1 MSADAQFRATQTM
14 TLARRLSV
22 FSVAMFVIY
31 AVRVAATAFPFKPLD
46 TLWQLNFSAALIEA
60 AAIPLMGLGLLHL
73 AAYLDPENPWLGRC
87 RAALARW
94 AILVVIGF
102 LLLIPL
108 QAFASWSTV
117 ATAKARLTTQQTS
130 ANRNFALIREAIR
143 AATSLDDL
151 QTRLQSL
158 QSPELGIRFENL
170 GLPLSETKR
179 QMLLRLN
186 EVEEQVK
193 TKINAPPPEAIQD
206 VASNSGRLMGTSLV
220 YALAFA
226 IGAQR
231 RSQEIPLLVEI
242 LTIWSLRSQAGR
254 RPRGIAGAPDGDY
267 FAQLAPQDQDPA
279 DAP

>member
-1 MSADAQFRATQTM
+1 MPTETELRDFKSSVLADRLGIIAMVLFFLYGVKA
-14 TLARRLSV
+14 LA
-22 FSVAMFVIY
+22 AMVPIQ
-31 AVRVAATAFPFKPLD
+31 PLD
-46 TLWQLNFSAALIEA
+46 TLWQLKAISTLIDS
-60 AAIPLMGLGLLHL
+60 AAIPLVGLALLHL
-73 AAYLDPENPWLGRC
+73 AAYLDPANS
-87 RAALARW
+87 ALAKRRDQLARL
-94 AILVVIGF
+94 AILAVIGF
-102 LLLIPL
+102 LLLIPG
-108 QAFASWSTV
+108 QALASWSTV
-117 ATAKARLTTQQTS
+117 ATARARVTTQLTS
-130 ANRNFALIREAIR
+130 ANRSFALVREAIS

-158 QSPELGIRFENL
+158 QSAELGIRFENL

-193 TKINAPPPEAIQD
+193 TKINAPPPEAIED
-206 VASNSGRLMGTSLV
+206 VASNAGRLMGTSLV

-226 IGAQR
+226 MAAQR

-242 LTIWSLRSQAGR
+242 LTIWSLRNQAGR

-267 FAQLAPQDQDPA
+267 FAQLAPPDQDPA